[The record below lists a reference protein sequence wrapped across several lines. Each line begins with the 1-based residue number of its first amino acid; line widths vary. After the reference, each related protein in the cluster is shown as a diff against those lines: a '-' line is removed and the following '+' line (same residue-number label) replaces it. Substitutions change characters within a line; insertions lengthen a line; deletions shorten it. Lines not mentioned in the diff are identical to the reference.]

1 MGRAGVHISVRELAK
16 LAGLS
21 AMTVTRIENG
31 HSGGYG
37 ETLRKIQIALE
48 SLGVEFTHGDAPG
61 VKLHK
66 KITASVA
73 HKKKK
78 A

>member
-1 MGRAGVHISVRELAK
+1 MGRAGVHISVRALAK

-48 SLGVEFTHGDAPG
+48 TLGVEFTNGDTPG
-61 VKLHK
+61 VKLRK
-66 KITASVA
+66 QVPTTAGRKS
-73 HKKKK
+73 KR
-78 A
+78 

>member
-16 LAGLS
+16 LAGLA

-37 ETLRKIQIALE
+37 ETLRKLQIALE
-48 SLGVEFTHGDAPG
+48 ALGVEFTNGDAPG
-61 VKLHK
+61 VKLRK
-66 KITASVA
+66 QITASVGR
-73 HKKKK
+73 KKK
-78 A
+78 

>member
-48 SLGVEFTHGDAPG
+48 SLGVEFTNGDTPG
-61 VKLHK
+61 VKLRK
-66 KITASVA
+66 QVPATAGRKS
-73 HKKKK
+73 KR
-78 A
+78 

>member
-48 SLGVEFTHGDAPG
+48 TLGVEFTNGDTPG
-61 VKLHK
+61 VKLRK
-66 KITASVA
+66 QVPATAGRKS
-73 HKKKK
+73 KR
-78 A
+78 

>member
-48 SLGVEFTHGDAPG
+48 TLGVEFTNGDTPG
-61 VKLHK
+61 VKLRK
-66 KITASVA
+66 QVPATAGRKS
-73 HKKKK
+73 KT
-78 A
+78 

>member
-37 ETLRKIQIALE
+37 ETLRKIQTALE
-48 SLGVEFTHGDAPG
+48 ALGVEFTNGETPG
-61 VKLHK
+61 AKLRKQVTTTIGRAGK
-66 KITASVA
+66 K
-73 HKKKK
+73 
-78 A
+78 